1 MRISKDPETRRQEIV
16 DAARE
21 LFLSQ
26 GYDKTSVEDIVRKV
40 NVAKGL
46 FYYYFPKK
54 EAILAAIADQFI
66 DEVNEEFS
74 QYLTEDHPDLASM
87 VNTLLGFFLDVIEKN
102 ENFLNISTSSGTVI
116 SLYVK
121 QRLENTAIEAL
132 FGLLQQSPQ
141 KLRLKYP
148 EYTARILVR
157 GLADL
162 YLEGVTDPGIMLTL
176 IEETL
181 GLPENLLAAPVR

>member
-16 DAARE
+16 NAARE

-54 EAILAAIADQFI
+54 EALLSAIADQFI

-121 QRLENTAIEAL
+121 QQLENTAIEAL
-132 FGLLQQSPQ
+132 IGLLQQSPQ

>member
-1 MRISKDPETRRQEIV
+1 MKETDMEYTNEKEATDRAE
-16 DAARE
+16 
-21 LFLSQ
+21 
-26 GYDKTSVEDIVRKV
+26 
-40 NVAKGL
+40 
-46 FYYYFPKK
+46 

-132 FGLLQQSPQ
+132 IGLLQQSPQ

-162 YLEGVTDPGIMLTL
+162 YLEGVTDPGISPPTSCMMRPGRWGRISAKT
-176 IEETL
+176 IMPTI
-181 GLPENLLAAPVR
+181 P